1 MAQQVNHTRMELLR
15 LKTKLATTR
24 RGHKLLKDKQDEMI
38 RQFMELVADYRQLKR
53 RVQEDM
59 VALLRL
65 YNRARVYENDLQLFS
80 KTLGINTTLNLQ
92 ISTREMMGVKI
103 PHLQKVEVIQPNKIA
118 YSLNNSAGIFD
129 DLLGLAAR
137 ISDELIAL
145 ASLEGSV
152 NVLSEEINKTRRRV
166 NAIEHIVIQELIDQ
180 VKVIEQKLADN
191 ELANTIRIMKSKDII
206 IKRNLEKSSLNR
218 YEENESLWK
227 TFLPSVIKKTEN

>member
-218 YEENESLWK
+218 YEENESL
-227 TFLPSVIKKTEN
+227 